1 MTKRHVGVIA
11 SLTMAAALAGAASLA
26 AQKPVSVSDAVTETF
41 TIEAIDQTARV
52 VTLKD
57 KNGEV
62 EDLFV
67 GPEVT
72 RFNALKV
79 GDVVTF
85 RYYESVVSALRR
97 PGQAPRPAEAAGVTP
112 SPGTRPGGTISQQ
125 QTATVTI
132 QAIDAK
138 VPSVTVKSDKGRV
151 MSFRVQDVK
160 NLEGY
165 KVGDSVEVTYTQAL
179 AVSVEPAKK

>member
-1 MTKRHVGVIA
+1 MYPRFTAIAASMTV
-11 SLTMAAALAGAASLA
+11 AALLSGGPVLA

-41 TIEAIDQTARV
+41 TIEAIDSTARV

-57 KNGEV
+57 KSGEV

-72 RFNALKV
+72 RFDALKV

-97 PGQAPRPAEAAGVTP
+97 PGQAARPNESVGVVPT
-112 SPGTRPGGTISQQ
+112 PGTRPGGTISQQ

-132 QAIDAK
+132 QAIDPKA
-138 VPSVTVKSDKGRV
+138 PSVTVKTDKGRV
-151 MSFRVQDVK
+151 MSFRVQNAK

-165 KVGDSVEVTYTQAL
+165 KVGDTVEVTYTQAL